1 MALWL
6 VSLDK
11 RSAPRWISNAP
22 LRVPQLRRSNH
33 GGVIMTSKVR
43 VNLANPLE
51 LLELPGV
58 GPEEADAILRFRAQ
72 HGPIRDAAQLVGI
85 LGDRPVP
92 EALTELADFSPSE
105 ATAPEAPGA

>member
-1 MALWL
+1 
-6 VSLDK
+6 
-11 RSAPRWISNAP
+11 
-22 LRVPQLRRSNH
+22 
-33 GGVIMTSKVR
+33 MTTKVR

-72 HGPIRDAAQLVGI
+72 HGPIRDAAQLAGI
-85 LGDRPVP
+85 LGSRAVP
-92 EALTELADFSPSE
+92 EAFSEQADFSPSE

>member
-1 MALWL
+1 
-6 VSLDK
+6 
-11 RSAPRWISNAP
+11 
-22 LRVPQLRRSNH
+22 
-33 GGVIMTSKVR
+33 MTTKVR

-72 HGPIRDAAQLVGI
+72 HGPIHDALQLVGI
-85 LGDRPVP
+85 LGGRPLS
-92 EALTELADFSPSE
+92 EALLEHVDFSPSE

>member
-1 MALWL
+1 MALWF
-6 VSLDK
+6 VPLDK
-11 RSAPRWISNAP
+11 RSAPRWISNTP
-22 LRVPQLRRSNH
+22 RRVPQRRRRH
-33 GGVIMTSKVR
+33 GGVMMPTKVR
-43 VNLANPLE
+43 VNLANPQE

-85 LGDRPVP
+85 LGGRPVP
-92 EALTELADFSPSE
+92 DALSEHADFSPSE

>member
-1 MALWL
+1 MALWF

-22 LRVPQLRRSNH
+22 LRAPLRRNH
-33 GGVIMTSKVR
+33 GGVMMTTKVR

-72 HGPIRDAAQLVGI
+72 HGPIRDAAQLAGI
-85 LGDRPVP
+85 LGGRPVP
-92 EALTELADFSPSE
+92 EALSERADFSPSE

>member
-6 VSLDK
+6 MSLDK
-11 RSAPRWISNAP
+11 RPVPRGINNAP
-22 LRVPQLRRSNH
+22 LRVPQRRRNN
-33 GGVIMTSKVR
+33 GGVMMTTKVR

-58 GPEEADAILRFRAQ
+58 GPEEADAIRRFRAQ

-85 LGDRPVP
+85 LGGRPVP
-92 EALTELADFSPSE
+92 EALSEQADFSPSE